1 MLKKSCIYILRKS
14 LVVLLGYFTVV
25 PAFGFMLRDTTSY
38 RMDREIRAFGSTEKR
53 EISHSE
59 ILSRLKQK
67 AGSAKNYSTARGY
80 DATYCFLLDMRL
92 PSGKNRFFIY
102 NLENDS
108 VEMAGLVTHG
118 KGSVNGT
125 DGLTFSNTPNSNS
138 TSLGKYKIG
147 KSYQGDFG
155 LAYRLIGLD
164 KTNDKALERSVV
176 LHSFNGVPNKEVY
189 PASICLSEGCPTVS
203 PDFLLQIKKY
213 LDSTDQPILLWIYY

>member
-1 MLKKSCIYILRKS
+1 MLSISCIYNLRKS
-14 LVVLLGYFTVV
+14 LVIVLGLFTVMPV
-25 PAFGFMLRDTTSY
+25 FGFILRDTTSY
-38 RMDREIRAFGSTEKR
+38 RMAREMKRFEAAEKK

-67 AGSAKNYSTARGY
+67 AGPAKNYITARGY
-80 DATYCFLLDMRL
+80 DETYCFLLDMRL

-125 DGLTFSNTPNSNS
+125 DGLTFSNIPNSNS

-155 LAYRLIGLD
+155 LAYRLIGLE
-164 KTNDKALERSVV
+164 KTNDKALERAVV

-189 PASICLSEGCPTVS
+189 PSSICLSEGCPTVS